1 MVLWETE
8 IALKIPF
15 LMTTKAMFNTI
26 EIKPF
31 TEIGCRVAFWALR
44 IYNKNSTFYFLFA
57 LKPLD
62 GRNCNQRKAKYP

>member
-26 EIKPF
+26 EINHLQ
-31 TEIGCRVAFWALR
+31 RSVAELLSGLQEYTTK
-44 IYNKNSTFYFLFA
+44 IVPSTSCS
-57 LKPLD
+57 P
-62 GRNCNQRKAKYP
+62 